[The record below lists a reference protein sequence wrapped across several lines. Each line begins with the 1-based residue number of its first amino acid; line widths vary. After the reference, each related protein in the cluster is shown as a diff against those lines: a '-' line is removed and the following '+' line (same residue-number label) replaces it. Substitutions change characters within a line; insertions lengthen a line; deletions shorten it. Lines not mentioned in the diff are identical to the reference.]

1 MATKA
6 KRSKTDIPVN
16 ISGLYMKERKEVVSI
31 EALSWAAERV
41 GLSYGRYT
49 LSLSPEQQRRIQEE
63 YEAWK
68 RKLAQERAEKSK
80 GFTESLS
87 SPFTGGI
94 LIDEDL

>member
-80 GFTESLS
+80 DFSESLS